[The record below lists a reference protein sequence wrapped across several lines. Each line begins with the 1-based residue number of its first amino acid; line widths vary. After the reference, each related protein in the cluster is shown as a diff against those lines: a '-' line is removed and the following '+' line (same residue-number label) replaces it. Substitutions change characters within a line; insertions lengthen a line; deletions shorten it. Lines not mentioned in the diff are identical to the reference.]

1 MAFVC
6 SIELYTRMIP
16 LQVEIKAG
24 RSLDHPVKP
33 DDDSRRDDDSSTPP
47 AGGTLIPPPEGIPQE
62 ILKQVR
68 HDNTEQ
74 PTLTHWWSGYPFF
87 SDLLDI
93 M

>member
-47 AGGTLIPPPEGIPQE
+47 AGDILIPPPEGIPQG
-62 ILKQVR
+62 ILKQVQYDNAR
-68 HDNTEQ
+68 H
-74 PTLTHWWSGYPFF
+74 PTLIHWLSGYPFF
-87 SDLLDI
+87 IDLLDI

>member
-1 MAFVC
+1 MEV
-6 SIELYTRMIP
+6 
-16 LQVEIKAG
+16 V
-24 RSLDHPVKP
+24 RSVGWPFGLRINPVKP
-33 DDDSRRDDDSSTPP
+33 DGDSTTPP

-62 ILKQVR
+62 ILKQVQ